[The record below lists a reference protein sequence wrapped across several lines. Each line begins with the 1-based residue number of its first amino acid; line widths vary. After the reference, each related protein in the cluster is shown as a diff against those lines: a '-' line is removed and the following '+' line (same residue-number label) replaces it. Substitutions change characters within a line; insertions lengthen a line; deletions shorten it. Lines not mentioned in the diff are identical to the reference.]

1 MFLRQLGY
9 KDSFAFS
16 VGSLDN
22 SDSLG
27 WHGADGTLD
36 LKDVMQRI
44 SVVKSIQGCPSYIY
58 AGFEK
63 NGKIFKDRTLPV
75 ALTRPIYPNGRC
87 CKVSPPETAETIPV
101 YELVIAQ
108 STQQHFE
115 FKLILSDQGKV
126 FKNH

>member
-27 WHGADGTLD
+27 WRGADGTLD

-63 NGKIFKDRTLPV
+63 NGKIFTNFTWIVKDAV
-75 ALTRPIYPNGRC
+75 E
-87 CKVSPPETAETIPV
+87 CKKTKTKRLRRGS
-101 YELVIAQ
+101 
-108 STQQHFE
+108 
-115 FKLILSDQGKV
+115 KLS
-126 FKNH
+126 